1 MNASERSG
9 ANVETSNKPKSPMS
23 ATEILN
29 ELPKLKREE
38 RRAIVRRVF
47 ELEEERDE
55 LEWAAQ
61 AADLAFQKLDKLEE
75 QDASSK
81 SR

>member
-1 MNASERSG
+1 
-9 ANVETSNKPKSPMS
+9 MS

-38 RRAIVRRVF
+38 RRAIARRVF
-47 ELEEERDE
+47 ELEEEREE
-55 LEWAAQ
+55 LDWTAQ
-61 AADLAFQKLDKLEE
+61 AADLAFRERDTLED

-81 SR
+81 PR

>member
-1 MNASERSG
+1 
-9 ANVETSNKPKSPMS
+9 MS

-38 RRAIVRRVF
+38 RRAIARRVF
-47 ELEEERDE
+47 ELEEDREE
-55 LEWAAQ
+55 LEWAAH
-61 AADLAFQKLDKLEE
+61 ASDLAFRELDKLED